1 VTDLIWTLGRRS
13 RLLSHRSI
21 ALRRGVATLFF
32 GAILAAPAL
41 AADKPPLSPDQ
52 PMPLVT
58 SSRVSATIAFGL
70 PVLAAHI
77 ERDIPRRLATF
88 DERIGCVHR
97 RVLFFKVNA
106 NCDIKGYV
114 ERTGPVSLY
123 GRGDRVIGAVP
134 IFGTVFGQG
143 ANRIT
148 SHIHGEAEARA
159 NVEFE
164 ARPELR
170 HDWSLELNFSDSLH
184 WTEPP
189 YLHVLGHDIAL
200 ARYAEPPIHTQLA
213 RVRARALAAARTL
226 DLHGKAA
233 AAWQR
238 AFKPIKLADDPQV
251 WLQMTPVGAAFAGV
265 HANKTMLEGALELT
279 GTAETF
285 VDQAPPAVTPTPLAP
300 LGKEVAAPGTFDII
314 LPVHINYATLRQKIL
329 GAVAAAPKG
338 ETTIRDVEI
347 YPSAGKIV
355 VGLRIA
361 KSSDSDANAGEWLYL
376 SAVPQVDADAQT
388 LSLPDLTVAGVAVS
402 DIAHLPGGD
411 ALLASLR
418 QQIDASYRAA
428 YRQLLD
434 SANARLTRP
443 LSDGFRLE
451 GHLNSA
457 KVEKIL
463 LLAEGLNV
471 ALRASGE
478 LKILYGL

>member
-1 VTDLIWTLGRRS
+1 
-13 RLLSHRSI
+13 
-21 ALRRGVATLFF
+21 
-32 GAILAAPAL
+32 
-41 AADKPPLSPDQ
+41 
-52 PMPLVT
+52 
-58 SSRVSATIAFGL
+58 
-70 PVLAAHI
+70 
-77 ERDIPRRLATF
+77 
-88 DERIGCVHR
+88 
-97 RVLFFKVNA
+97 
-106 NCDIKGYV
+106 
-114 ERTGPVSLY
+114 
-123 GRGDRVIGAVP
+123 
-134 IFGTVFGQG
+134 
-143 ANRIT
+143 
-148 SHIHGEAEARA
+148 
-159 NVEFE
+159 
-164 ARPELR
+164 
-170 HDWSLELNFSDSLH
+170 
-184 WTEPP
+184 
-189 YLHVLGHDIAL
+189 
-200 ARYAEPPIHTQLA
+200 
-213 RVRARALAAARTL
+213 
-226 DLHGKAA
+226 
-233 AAWQR
+233 
-238 AFKPIKLADDPQV
+238 
-251 WLQMTPVGAAFAGV
+251 MTPVGAAFAGV

-314 LPVHINYATLRQKIL
+314 LPVHINYATLRRKIL
-329 GAVAAAPKG
+329 DAIAAAPKG

-388 LSLPDLTVAGVAVS
+388 LRLPDLTVAGVAVS